1 MIAGS
6 GLGGGRTCYAGGGR
20 RAAGGAGRRARRWR
34 DVRGVRRAL
43 LANLVLTLFGSGLRV
58 LSFCQLRQALGDVCR
73 MRETGVKLDSLHVSV
88 WVSTTTTMNVCVSL
102 CERRV

>member
-1 MIAGS
+1 M
-6 GLGGGRTCYAGGGR
+6 LRGRRAAGGGR

-43 LANLVLTLFGSGLRV
+43 LANLILTWFGSGLRV

-73 MRETGVKLDSLHVSV
+73 MRETREFTRQRMGIHYY
-88 WVSTTTTMNVCVSL
+88 
-102 CERRV
+102 E